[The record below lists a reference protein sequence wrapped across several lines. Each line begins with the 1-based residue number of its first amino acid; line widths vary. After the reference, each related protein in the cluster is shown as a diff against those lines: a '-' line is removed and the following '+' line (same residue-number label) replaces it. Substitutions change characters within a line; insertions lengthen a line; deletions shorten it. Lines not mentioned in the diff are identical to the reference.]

1 MNLIKVSWK
10 NIQHKPLNTG
20 LSLLLL
26 AFGVGIISL
35 LLLVEVQLKNQFD
48 RNIKNIDMV
57 LGAKGSPLQLI
68 LSSVYQ
74 VDAPTGNINYSEAQR
89 IAKSPFVEKSIPLAY
104 GDNFKSYRIVGT
116 THDYVDH
123 YDAKLESGSLWSGEF
138 EATIGSKVAT
148 AEGLEVGDTFYS
160 AHGLEDTTDVHK
172 DKAFTVVGIFE
183 SSGTVVDQLV
193 LTGMESIWGVHESHD
208 HEAGAEHDHQH
219 EEDREITAMFLKVR
233 NKMAL
238 FSIPKQLED
247 SKIQTVLPS
256 VEINRLNEGFGIG
269 MGTLRVIAIAI
280 MVLSFV
286 SVFISLYNSLRER
299 KYELALMRSMGGT
312 RSTLFRLILQEGLL
326 LAILGFVIGIVLSRI
341 GLLILSHYMAEN
353 FHYSLNQIG
362 MVSGEFWMLLIT
374 IFVGV
379 LASLLPAYRAMK
391 IDIAKTLSNE

>member
-10 NIQHKPLNTG
+10 NIRHKPLNTT

-35 LLLVEVQLKNQFD
+35 LLLVEVQLKAQFE

-57 LGAKGSPLQLI
+57 LGAKGSPMQLI

-74 VDAPTGNINYSEAQR
+74 VDAPTGNINFAEAR
-89 IAKSPFVEKSIPLAY
+89 RVTKSPYVDKAIPLAY
-104 GDNFKSYRIVGT
+104 GDNFKSFRIVGT
-116 THDYVDH
+116 TPDYAEH
-123 YDAKLESGSLWSGEF
+123 YGVKPESGKLWSEKF
-138 EATIGSKVAT
+138 EATIGHKVARQ
-148 AEGLEVGDTFYS
+148 EDLEIGDTFYS

-172 DKAFTVVGIFE
+172 DKAFTVVGILE
-183 SSGTVVDQLV
+183 PSGTVVDQLV
-193 LTGMESIWGVHESHD
+193 LTDIASIWGVHEKGETPDSTR
-208 HEAGAEHDHQH
+208 AAN
-219 EEDREITAMFLKVR
+219 REITAMFLKLR

-238 FSIPKQLED
+238 FSIPRQLED
-247 SKIQTVLPS
+247 SKIQAVLPS

-269 MGTLRVIAIAI
+269 IGTLRVIAIAI
-280 MVLSFV
+280 MALSFI

-326 LAILGFVIGIVLSRI
+326 LAVIGFMLGVIFSRI
-341 GLLILSHYMAEN
+341 GLLILSNYMSES
-353 FHYSLNQIG
+353 FHYSIDKIG
-362 MVSGEFWMLLIT
+362 FVSGEYWMLIIT
-374 IFVGV
+374 IFVGI

-391 IDIAKTLSNE
+391 LDIAKTLSDE

>member
-10 NIQHKPLNTG
+10 NIQYKPLSTG

-74 VDAPTGNINYSEAQR
+74 VDAPTGNINYQEAQR
-89 IAKSPFVEKSIPLAY
+89 IAKNPFVEKAIPLAY

-123 YDAKLESGSLWSGEF
+123 YSAKVKSGKLWSKEF
-138 EATIGSKVAT
+138 EATIGSKVAQN
-148 AEGLEVGDTFYS
+148 EGLEVGDTFYS
-160 AHGLEDTTDVHK
+160 AHGLEDTTDIHK

-193 LTGMESIWGVHESHD
+193 LTGVQSIWGVHESH
-208 HEAGAEHDHQH
+208 GHDHDHAHEH

-247 SKIQTVLPS
+247 SKIQSVLPS

-280 MVLSFV
+280 MILSFV

-312 RSTLFRLILQEGLL
+312 RGTLFRLILQEGLL

-341 GLLILSHYMAEN
+341 GLLILSHYMSEN
-353 FHYSLNQIG
+353 FHYSLDQIG

-374 IFVGV
+374 IFVGI